1 MIKHITYLISIILI
15 SSCNQNPIDKWQNYD
30 ESDEIKT
37 NSKLE
42 NKRLQFKRIQ
52 SISNDKNKLV
62 NGFEKEISDFID
74 SEYELVKA
82 LVNEKSIP
90 EIQKSISQKEF
101 SYEELTLFYLSR
113 IYLIEFDKDQFFLF

>member
-1 MIKHITYLISIILI
+1 MIKHITYLILIILI
-15 SSCNQNPIDKWQNYD
+15 SSCNQNLIDKWQNYD

-52 SISNDKNKLV
+52 SISNDKNKLI

-82 LVNEKSIP
+82 LVYEKSIP
-90 EIQKSISQKEF
+90 EIQQNIIDGKLRYYMLSV
-101 SYEELTLFYLSR
+101 FYLS
-113 IYLIEFDKDQFFLF
+113 